1 MKKETIS
8 FILYTVLALSCAAC
22 SSVFNDTF
30 IRSTFAF
37 CTVGWGMCS
46 GMTLNELLTRDK

>member
-8 FILYTVLALSCAAC
+8 FILYTVLALSCASC